1 MSRHVPI
8 AGAKDLNKI
17 NGWPYLGTHSR
28 GDWQS
33 DNAVDFIG
41 NSKSKVYAVVN
52 GRITSGGQNVS
63 IRKTSAGGNIFG
75 WNIYI
80 NEYVGGTDWHPPLAW
95 PTNPK
100 KTLHWEKSD
109 QYWFYTHVMKPTVR
123 YNQWVRKGDVIG
135 IGIYENCLHVAC
147 KKGSPWKNLGI
158 NKHKVVNKQKQKK
171 ACPKG
176 SCKP

>member
-1 MSRHVPI
+1 MRHVPI
-8 AGAKDLNKI
+8 AGGRDLKNI
-17 NGWPYLGTHSR
+17 NGWPYQGTHSV

-41 NSKSKVYAVVN
+41 NSKSKVYAIAN

-63 IRKTSAGGNIFG
+63 IRKATSGGNIFG

-80 NEYVGGTDWHPPLAW
+80 NEYTRNGDLFNGFPYLGWQRS
-95 PTNPK
+95 
-100 KTLHWEKSD
+100 E
-109 QYWFYTHVMKPTVR
+109 QYWFYTHVMKPTVK
-123 YNQWVRKGDVIG
+123 YNQWVTKGQVIG
-135 IGIYENCLHVAC
+135 IGVYENCLHVAC
-147 KKGSPWKNLGI
+147 KKGSPVRNLNITKN
-158 NKHKVVNKQKQKK
+158 KAVNKQKKKTKK